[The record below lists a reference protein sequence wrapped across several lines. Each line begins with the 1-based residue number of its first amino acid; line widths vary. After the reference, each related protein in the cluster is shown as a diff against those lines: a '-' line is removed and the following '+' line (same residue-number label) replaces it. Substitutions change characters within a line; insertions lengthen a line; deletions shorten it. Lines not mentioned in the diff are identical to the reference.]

1 MKLNINELNIII
13 GRLKAIFNGIDSGR
27 IIRFRL
33 QRSVYPNPKPYLSM
47 HVFGRRLAVALLGFA
62 MISSVASAATI
73 SGRVRDSNN
82 SYLLGATVTV
92 RELDRSASS
101 VAGGTFSLSN
111 VPAGTYTVTV
121 SSMGFKDTTQTVT
134 IAESGNAPLEVELQ
148 SEILQLEKFV
158 VEGAREGQARAL
170 QQKRSA
176 ANIMDAVSADAVGKF
191 PDGNAAE
198 ALRRVPGV
206 SLEIDQG
213 EGRFVVVRGI
223 DAALNNVTLNGQ
235 SIGSPAEQGRRGLAM
250 DSVPAD
256 LISRLEVVKA
266 VTPDLDGNAIGGSVN
281 IVTQSPFDRDG
292 AFLIGSASSGYNS
305 FKGDWG
311 WRAGSVSYGRA
322 FGADQRWGVV
332 GGVSYSFKEFASQ
345 TSDQVNYAAVNN
357 FFMPDSQE
365 SFDYLVERERIGLN
379 VGFEFRPAKGHQLY
393 LRVNYNEFTDEEERQ
408 STGYNF
414 RLGTLTN
421 QTATSGTNSQGRA
434 TKEFRDYKQQ
444 GLIEAVSIGGKHDLG
459 SDYRFEWQAGLSKGE
474 RRTPRRVDWE
484 FRSAAGAFPNTYD
497 LSGEI
502 PIITPNVAFYDPASY
517 PFRRVR
523 FRTDEEQEDVASLQ
537 ADLRREVTFGAKPGY
552 WKTGVKWLNSEKT
565 QDRTNTNYNLRSGAA
580 NLFTLAEPGLA
591 GPEPEDYMGGRYR
604 LGPTLNLT
612 GLQAYF
618 AANPQRFVHD
628 ANGSFN
634 NSTTAD
640 FDGTEQILAGYVMA
654 NVELTPKSNLL
665 GGVRVERTESEFAA
679 FEVRNGTAARVTL
692 DHSYTEIL
700 PGLHYTVR
708 PSDRLVLRAAWT
720 NTYGRTNYTDLAPRN
735 ALDDIDL
742 GGGVFQGSLSSGNPN
757 LQPYE
762 SMNFDVSAEY
772 YLKNAGIL
780 SVGVFHKII
789 DNPVYRNSYILTNTT
804 YGGRNYSTL
813 AVSRPE
819 NADKGDITGIEF
831 NYQQFFNSL
840 PSPFDGLGV
849 NLNYTITDSSATIPG
864 RAGTVPFFKQ
874 SDEIGNLALVYE
886 KYGIEARLAY
896 AFNSDYL
903 SSVGGNPDED
913 GYIAE
918 RKVLDAKVSYR
929 LTPRFRIFAE
939 FLNIDEEPLREF
951 QGYPSRPSSLEIYS
965 WNANV
970 GISFNL

>member
-1 MKLNINELNIII
+1 M
-13 GRLKAIFNGIDSGR
+13 R
-27 IIRFRL
+27 
-33 QRSVYPNPKPYLSM
+33 
-47 HVFGRRLAVALLGFA
+47 VFGRRLAASLLGFA
-62 MISSVASAATI
+62 LFHTLASAATI
-73 SGRVRDSNN
+73 TGRVHDSNTN
-82 SYLLGATVTV
+82 TSILGATVTV
-92 RELDRSASS
+92 RELDRATSTT
-101 VAGGTFSLSN
+101 AGGDFTLSN
-111 VPAGTYTVTV
+111 IPAGTYTVEV
-121 SSMGFKDTTQTVT
+121 SSMGFVAATQTVVA
-134 IAESGNAPLEVELQ
+134 AEGGTAPLEIALK
-148 SEILQLEKFV
+148 SEILNLAKFV
-158 VEGAREGQARAL
+158 VEGTREGQARAL
-170 QQKRSA
+170 QQKRA
-176 ANIMDAVSADAVGKF
+176 AGNIMDAVSADAVGKF

-281 IVTQSPFDRDG
+281 IVTQSAFDRGG
-292 AFLIGSASSGYNS
+292 AFLIGSASGGYNA

-311 WRAGSVSYGRA
+311 WRAGSVSYGRVLDE
-322 FGADQRWGVV
+322 GKRWGVV

-345 TSDQVNYAAVNN
+345 TSDQLNYTSING
-357 FFMPDSQE
+357 FFTPDTQE
-365 SFDYLVERERIGLN
+365 SFDYLVQRERLGVN
-379 VGFEFRPAKGHQLY
+379 VGLEFRPAKGHQLY
-393 LRVNYNEFTDEEERQ
+393 LRVNHNEFTDEEGRQ
-408 STGYNF
+408 KTGYNF

-421 QTATSGTNSQGRA
+421 QSATGGTNSQGRS

-444 GLIEAVSIGGKHDLG
+444 GFIEAASIGGKHDLG
-459 SDYRFEWQAGLSKGE
+459 SDYVLEWQAGLSKGE

-497 LSGEI
+497 LTGDI
-502 PIITPNVAFYDPASY
+502 PIITPNAAFYNAASY

-523 FRTDEEQEDVASLQ
+523 YRRDAEQEDVTSLQ
-537 ADLRREVTFGAKPGY
+537 ADLRRNVNFGTKPGY
-552 WKTGVKWLNSEKT
+552 WKTGVKWLNSDKT
-565 QDRTNTNYNLRSGAA
+565 QDRTNTNYNLTTGAA
-580 NLFTLAEPGLA
+580 NLFTLADTGLA
-591 GPEPEDYMGGRYR
+591 GPEPEGFMGGRYR
-604 LGPTLNLT
+604 FGPTLNLAN
-612 GLQAYF
+612 LQAYF
-618 AANPQRFVHD
+618 VNNPARFTYD
-628 ANGSFN
+628 ATSTLNDST
-634 NSTTAD
+634 NSD

-654 NVELTPKSNLL
+654 NIELTPKSNLL
-665 GGVRVERTESEFAA
+665 GGVRVERTESDFSA
-679 FEVRNGTAARVTL
+679 FEVRNGTAARLAL
-692 DHSYTEIL
+692 DHSYTEVL

-735 ALDDIDL
+735 VLDDIDL
-742 GGGVFQGSLSSGNPN
+742 GGGVFQGSLSAGNPN

-762 SMNFDVSAEY
+762 SMNFDVSAEL

-789 DNPVYRNSYILTNTT
+789 DNPVYRNSYVLTNTT

-813 AVSRPE
+813 SVSRPE
-819 NADKGDITGIEF
+819 NADKGDITGVEF
-831 NYQQFFNSL
+831 NYQQFFNRL

-864 RAGTVPFFKQ
+864 RAGKVPFFKQ
-874 SDEIGNLALVYE
+874 SDQIGNLAFVYE

-903 SSVGGNPDED
+903 SSVGSNADQD
-913 GYIAE
+913 SYVAE
-918 RKVLDAKVSYR
+918 RKVWDAKVSYR
-929 LTPRFRIFAE
+929 LNPRFRIFAE
-939 FLNIDEEPLREF
+939 FLNINEEPLREF
-951 QGYPSRPSSLEIYS
+951 QGYSSRPSSLEIYS